1 MGLVEFIERF
11 NFLLIV
17 IYNSLEIIIV
27 YLKDVNLKFLICE
40 FCLLRYLF
48 NVYLMYV
55 KFEILCSF
63 IVEMSNC
70 SLIMYDICYM

>member
-1 MGLVEFIERF
+1 MGLVKFIERF

-17 IYNSLEIIIV
+17 IYNSLEMIIV
-27 YLKDVNLKFLICE
+27 YLKDVNWKFLICE

-48 NVYLMYV
+48 NVCLMYV

-70 SLIMYDICYM
+70 SLIMFDIC